1 MTASKLLS
9 AIAIAVMAASGAAH
23 AETYEGVQSITSV
36 KTRAEMNAQAVATAS
51 APNQNVTNGSRV
63 TPALVSST
71 SRAAVAEQAVA
82 AAHAPN
88 QNLDRKAFVNSAIPA
103 QYTNGS
109 LARRQQQS
117 QQASVQSPAY

>member
-1 MTASKLLS
+1 MKTTQIIAAAALS
-9 AIAIAVMAASGAAH
+9 FIAVAGAH
-23 AETYEGVQSITSV
+23 AENYQGVQQVNSV
-36 KTRAEMNAQAVATAS
+36 NSRATIEAQGVAAAH

-88 QNLDRKAFVNSAIPA
+88 QNLDRKAFVNSNIPA
-103 QYTNGS
+103 AYTNGS
-109 LARRQQQS
+109 LARTN
-117 QQASVQSPAY
+117 QAGL

>member
-63 TPALVSST
+63 SPALTTPADRNV
-71 SRAAVAEQAVA
+71 VGAEAVA
-82 AAHAPN
+82 AAQAPN
-88 QNLDRKAFVNSAIPA
+88 QNLNRGAFVNSSVPS
-103 QYTNGS
+103 QYNVVRTT
-109 LARRQQQS
+109 RQ
-117 QQASVQSPAY
+117 AGL